1 MTRFIIITTSILLLI
16 TALVYTLLFTSMG
29 NNILRPVIQA
39 KINENS
45 PIKVK
50 RETEQKKFDKREKI
64 KGI

>member
-50 RETEQKKFDKREKI
+50 LDEFFLRFSFRN
-64 KGI
+64 